1 MCTAGFELC
10 SVAECLGEG
19 CWGGGWSQLALLP
32 AVSTTPPA
40 TLAFLRT
47 QRWHVQ
53 LAILLCSGTFLV
65 LAESVS
71 TFGWAFPG
79 RAGVVRP
86 LAVPS

>member
-1 MCTAGFELC
+1 MGRGLVAAG
-10 SVAECLGEG
+10 
-19 CWGGGWSQLALLP
+19 P
-32 AVSTTPPA
+32 APRCQHHPPA